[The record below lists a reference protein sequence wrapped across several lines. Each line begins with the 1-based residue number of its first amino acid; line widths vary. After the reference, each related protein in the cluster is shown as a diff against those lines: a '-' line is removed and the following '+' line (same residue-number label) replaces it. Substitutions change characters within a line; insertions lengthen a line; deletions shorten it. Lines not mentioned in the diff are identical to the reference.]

1 MQPSFMF
8 VSVLRTLTG
17 HKAGIKSLDFHPYGE
32 YVASGSMDCSVK
44 VSQVSSDCSFSV
56 SFFLFYNFC
65 LFSFVFVSGLIT
77 LKKNDYVS

>member
-56 SFFLFYNFC
+56 SFSFIIFVCLVSFL
-65 LFSFVFVSGLIT
+65 
-77 LKKNDYVS
+77 